1 MAIGIGS
8 AWLLRAGRLRANDGV
23 RASLTARRLTV
34 ALLCLAVPLLSA
46 VGAGRANAHAVLLRS
61 SPAQNARLQTAP
73 AAVRLV
79 FSEALDHHGSS
90 VRVLDSSGAAV
101 RSGGATFTSDPTEMD
116 LALPPLQPGFFVVS
130 WTTLSAVDG
139 HRLQGSFPF
148 VLLNADGSTPSGAV
162 ASVSAPA
169 LDPAPPIFDSGLR
182 AVLLL
187 ALMTLAGG
195 VAFVLFVLLPATDEA
210 GGAAEVAGSPA
221 ALARAARLSI
231 LAAAVAVLSSGAGL
245 WREADQL
252 GGPGHLLDAVQARVG
267 WLALARIAAALVA
280 IVVVR
285 GHSGGAPRRR
295 HWWAAWPAAL
305 AALATMSLASHAAA
319 RDGAGWA
326 VAADFVHLLSASVW
340 LGGLVQLPWLLRAI
354 REKASPRSAA
364 FAAAALGRFSSLAAL
379 SVAALVMT
387 GLFSATVEVASPRN
401 LGSTNYGRMLIVK
414 AVLAAAMLLVALGN
428 AVWFAPRVRR
438 ALLSDATHRDGR
450 SDGAAVARLRR
461 SVVAEAVL
469 GIAVVCVTGALVWLV
484 PARDAAAGKLARLQP
499 GASASSVY
507 RNTAPAG
514 DLTVALT
521 VTPNRPGENELR
533 AQLSGADL
541 QDVSRVQ
548 FRFQPPNAQ
557 LGPSSVDAQAQ
568 GGGLYSTSV
577 ANLSTFGRWQVT
589 VNVRRTGHD
598 DVNGAFAVE
607 VPDVAGLALASPAGK
622 RDLWA
627 FPGRGIS
634 ADQALGVL
642 LVFAGVVLFRARRLL
657 ARCGRAPARAGTS
670 LAALSLTGG
679 AMLFFAV
686 HSHGT
691 TGTAPVLNNPVPGD
705 ERSLRSGAALYAEH
719 CAVCHG
725 VTGHGD
731 GPQAASLNPKPFD
744 LTVHAGLHPDYEL
757 FDWITNGIPGTAM
770 PAWKGQLDDQQ
781 RWDLV
786 NYLRTLST
794 N

>member
-1 MAIGIGS
+1 
-8 AWLLRAGRLRANDGV
+8 LLRAGGVRANDSV
-23 RASLTARRLTV
+23 RASSTARRLTV
-34 ALLCLAVPLLSA
+34 AFLGLAVLLLSA

-61 SPAQNARLQTAP
+61 SPAQNARLQSAP
-73 AAVRLV
+73 ASVQLF
-79 FSEALDHHGSS
+79 FSEALDRHGSS
-90 VRVLDSSGAAV
+90 VRVLDSSGATV
-101 RSGGATFTSDPTEMD
+101 RTGSATFTSDPTEMD

-130 WTTLSAVDG
+130 WTTVSAVDG

-148 VLLNADGSTPSGAV
+148 VLLNPDGSTPSGA
-162 ASVSAPA
+162 AAPVSAPA
-169 LDPAPPIFDSGLR
+169 LDPAPPFFDSAVR

-187 ALMTLAGG
+187 ALMALAGG
-195 VAFVLFVLLPATDEA
+195 GAFALFVLLPA
-210 GGAAEVAGSPA
+210 AAEFGAFAEAAAWPA
-221 ALARAARLSI
+221 AVARAARLLLWASAI
-231 LAAAVAVLSSGAGL
+231 VAVASLIGV
-245 WREADQL
+245 WREAEQL
-252 GGPGHLLDAVQARVG
+252 GGPGHLLNAIEARVG
-267 WLALARIAAALVA
+267 WLALARTAAALVA
-280 IVVVR
+280 LVLMR
-285 GHSGGAPRRR
+285 SLRRAEAR
-295 HWWAAWPAAL
+295 DRWRWWAAWL
-305 AALATMSLASHAAA
+305 AALVALGTMSLASHAAA
-319 RDGAGWA
+319 RSGAGWA
-326 VAADFVHLLSASVW
+326 VPADFVHLLSASVW
-340 LGGLVQLPWLLRAI
+340 LGGLIQLPGLLRDV
-354 REKASPRSAA
+354 REKAQPRLATFS
-364 FAAAALGRFSSLAAL
+364 AAALGRFSSLAAL

-401 LGSTNYGRMLIVK
+401 LGNTHYGVTLIVK
-414 AVLAAAMLLVALGN
+414 ASLTAAMLLVALGN
-428 AVWFAPRVRR
+428 AVWLAPRVRR
-438 ALLSDATHRDGR
+438 ALISGASQREGR
-450 SDGAAVARLRR
+450 ADGAAVAALRR
-461 SVVAEAVL
+461 SALAEAAL
-469 GIAVVCVTGALVWLV
+469 GVAVVCVTGVLVWLV

-533 AQLSGADL
+533 AQLSGPDV
-541 QDVSRVQ
+541 QNVSRVQ

-557 LGPSSVDAQAQ
+557 LGPSSVDAQPQ
-568 GGGLYSTSV
+568 GGGLYTASV

-589 VNVRRTGHD
+589 INVHRSGHD
-598 DVNGAFAVE
+598 DVNGAFSVE
-607 VPDVAGLALASPAGK
+607 VPDVSGLALASPAGK

-634 ADQALGVL
+634 ADQALGFL
-642 LVFAGVVLFRARRLL
+642 LVFAGVVLYQARRPL
-657 ARCGRAPARAGTS
+657 ARFGRAPSLAGAS
-670 LAALSLTGG
+670 LAALSMTGG

-691 TGTAPVLNNPVPGD
+691 TGTAPVLTNPVPGD
-705 ERSLRSGAALYAEH
+705 ERSLRSGAALYAQD

-731 GPQAASLNPKPFD
+731 GPEAASLNPKPFD
-744 LTVHAGLHPDYEL
+744 LTVHAGLHPDYQL
-757 FDWITNGIPGTAM
+757 YDWITNGIPGTAM